1 MLNNMQR
8 AAALNIGSGGSINV
22 SLQRNQILLAAG
34 SSDTS
39 ERIALLHEAIAKDIA
54 ASVIVQQSHSATQ
67 NT

>member
-39 ERIALLHEAIAKDIA
+39 ERISLLHEAIAKDIA